1 MNRHLTRRQF
11 LRLAFASSLLGMG
24 SLAYAQRV
32 EPDWIDVAV
41 RYLRLPRLDPAFQ
54 GYRIVQ
60 LSDLHADAW
69 MTPARLETIVALAN
83 AQRPDLIA
91 ITGDFVTHD
100 PEIYAP
106 SLITALRKLKA
117 PDGVVAI
124 LGNHDHWT
132 DADVVRGVI
141 AESNLRYL
149 GNAVYTLARDHALL
163 TIAGVDDYWERLD
176 RLDLVLANLPA
187 SGSAILLAHEP
198 DYADISA
205 ATGRFD
211 LQLSG
216 HSHGG
221 QVLLPLFGPPVLPLY
236 GRRYPVGR
244 YQVGRMIQYTNR
256 GLGMIHPQ
264 VRFNCR
270 PEISVLILESPPQ
283 GAEVSHDA

>member
-1 MNRHLTRRQF
+1 MSHHLTRRQF

-24 SLAYAQRV
+24 SLAYAQHV
-32 EPDWIDVAV
+32 EPDWIDVAE
-41 RYLRLPRLDPAFQ
+41 RHLRLPRLDSAFQ

-106 SLITALRKLKA
+106 SLIAALRKLKA
-117 PDGVVAI
+117 LDGVVAI

-132 DADVVRGVI
+132 DAEVVRGVI

-149 GNAVYTLARDHALL
+149 GNAAYTLARDHALL

-283 GAEVSHDA
+283 GAEVSDDA